1 MDCYDLGAFP
11 TVRFVKVIIVEN
23 FIRHRFIFTSDL
35 VMNKVGFEF
44 QEVGP
49 VFPSHYHAW
58 VTIERTPTKTTYIF
72 EAFYPDLTFEDF
84 DTIYVPDTAYDHET
98 EILAAY
104 EKRMLYIRAQGEI
117 QTLFRIPQDA
127 DIREI
132 TARWCAERNVLSIRL
147 PRLVQHVCGETVI
160 PIEVD

>member
-1 MDCYDLGAFP
+1 MLRFGCISNR
-11 TVRFVKVIIVEN
+11 TVRKGDNCGEFYQTSVYIHNRPCHEQSR
-23 FIRHRFIFTSDL
+23 IRISGSWTH
-35 VMNKVGFEF
+35 
-44 QEVGP
+44 
-49 VFPSHYHAW
+49 FPSHYHAW
-58 VTIERTPTKTTYIF
+58 VTIDRTPTKTTYIF

-98 EILAAY
+98 DILAAY

-160 PIEVD
+160 RIEVD